1 MDCGGCERKVETAL
15 KRLRSIEHVSA
26 SALAGSVQLTVCS
39 GEVLPYGEVAST
51 IKVLGYQMIDESAA
65 ATASKKTPPWWQ
77 SPKGRLVIVSGALR
91 ALVWGITGMWVAVM
105 ADTGATVLVTH
116 NALYLLRYRF
126 NDV

>member
-39 GEVLPYGEVAST
+39 GEVAST
-51 IKVLGYQMIDESAA
+51 IKALGYQ
-65 ATASKKTPPWWQ
+65 
-77 SPKGRLVIVSGALR
+77 VIVSGALR
-91 ALVWGITGMWVAVM
+91 ALAWGITGMWVAVV
-105 ADTGATVLVTH
+105 ADTGATVLATL

-126 NDV
+126 TDV